1 MVEKY
6 TKMLKNCINNGYST
20 NFSKEAWRCNMEIF
34 QLLKDW
40 MQRKICFSL
49 LKNRHLGW
57 YTNQRV
63 ESNELRVII
72 YKSCVYG
79 TGYKLIL
86 LHE

>member
-1 MVEKY
+1 
-6 TKMLKNCINNGYST
+6 
-20 NFSKEAWRCNMEIF
+20 MEIF
-34 QLLKDW
+34 QLLEDW

-57 YTNQRV
+57 YTNEPI

-79 TGYKLIL
+79 TG
-86 LHE
+86 